1 MEFHLI
7 IWAIALELVVIWLNL
22 IFLETILENYFFCF
36 KEYKSS
42 LKYFSNSKNTFEK
55 LLTKN
60 NVSRIYFK
68 IKLFF
73 RKKISVL

>member
-22 IFLETILENYFFCF
+22 TYLETIFKNYFFVYF

-42 LKYFSNSKNTFEK
+42 LKYFSNSKHLSKTFNK
-55 LLTKN
+55 KQCFKN
-60 NVSRIYFK
+60 
-68 IKLFF
+68 LF
-73 RKKISVL
+73 